1 MAHSRGARSGLAL
14 SSAPEFALAVHAG
27 AGRIDLDASRR
38 RAQTEGLARSLQVG
52 RELLAAGGSALDAVE
67 RAVCELEDCEELNAG
82 RGSVLTAGGTIE
94 MDAAIASGSGSA
106 GGVAALRR
114 VRNPIVVARAVLE
127 HGAHLLLVGEGAED
141 FARTRGVEVYPES
154 ALETEYRRRQLE
166 GAGVAGRVVLDHED
180 VSGGTVGAVARDA
193 SDGLAAATSTGGMTN
208 QLVGRVGDTPLIGA
222 GTWAEDATCAVS
234 GTGSGEAFIRLAF
247 AHEIDALVRLGGLS
261 LEEACQRTLD
271 RVRMAGGSGGCIA
284 VGPTGPPVL
293 LYNTRDMLRGQL
305 DPAGDPVVRI

>member
-1 MAHSRGARSGLAL
+1 
-14 SSAPEFALAVHAG
+14 
-27 AGRIDLDASRR
+27 
-38 RAQTEGLARSLQVG
+38 
-52 RELLAAGGSALDAVE
+52 
-67 RAVCELEDCEELNAG
+67 
-82 RGSVLTAGGTIE
+82 
-94 MDAAIASGSGSA
+94 
-106 GGVAALRR
+106 
-114 VRNPIVVARAVLE
+114 
-127 HGAHLLLVGEGAED
+127 
-141 FARTRGVEVYPES
+141 
-154 ALETEYRRRQLE
+154 
-166 GAGVAGRVVLDHED
+166 
-180 VSGGTVGAVARDA
+180 
-193 SDGLAAATSTGGMTN
+193 MTN

-305 DPAGDPVVRI
+305 DPAGDTVVRI